1 MTEELE
7 NIPAFPCAAFGP
19 SDDLIHQTG
28 MTIRD
33 WFAGMALQGIMSDP
47 DFNSDFEYP
56 NPEFGKPNIIVR
68 DTMAERC
75 YRMADAMMKA
85 RGE

>member
-19 SDDLIHQTG
+19 SDGLIHQTG

-33 WFAGMALQGIMSDP
+33 WFAGMALQGIISSP
-47 DFNSDFEYP
+47 A
-56 NPEFGKPNIIVR
+56 NILKQGVKADYSQKDIAW
-68 DTMAERC
+68 MAFLL
-75 YRMADAMMKA
+75 ADAMLKA